1 MLSGLP
7 SRSSFDISTA
17 FSFSLTSAGTSS
29 VVTHTTEGLA
39 AICMATSLANSL
51 KMALIATK
59 SVSLLTSTKTPIL
72 LLKWMYEAMAPSTE
86 RLPAFL
92 SALAMPFFFSHSIAL
107 SMSPSHSAKAFLESK
122 MPAPERSRSSFTW
135 PAETATAFFSALG
148 SSLGFSTSLGFS
160 GSLGFSSGVAFGS
173 ALYLASSA
181 STPAAKSVSFLSRPS
196 PRLRRRKR
204 RITRFSP
211 SFAMRSLRTSCT
223 VFSSSLSHFWF
234 MSAISSNCFFRRPS
248 TIFSLMLSGLSARSS
263 LAISSALALAF
274 CSSGTSSAV
283 MHAIDGLAAICIAM
297 SAVNSLKIALLAT
310 KSVSLLTSTMTPI
323 FWLKCT

>member
-1 MLSGLP
+1 
-7 SRSSFDISTA
+7 
-17 FSFSLTSAGTSS
+17 
-29 VVTHTTEGLA
+29 
-39 AICMATSLANSL
+39 
-51 KMALIATK
+51 
-59 SVSLLTSTKTPIL
+59 
-72 LLKWMYEAMAPSTE
+72 MAPSTE

-92 SALAMPFFFSHSIAL
+92 SAFAMPFFLSHSIAL
-107 SMSPSHSAKAFLESK
+107 SMSASHSTKAFLASK

-148 SSLGFSTSLGFS
+148 SSVFSALGSSLGFS
-160 GSLGFSSGVAFGS
+160 GSLGFSSGAAFGS

-181 STPAAKSVSFLSRPS
+181 STPAAKSASFFSRPS
-196 PRLRRRKR
+196 PRFKRRKR

-211 SFAMRSLRTSCT
+211 SLEMRSLRTSCT
-223 VFSSSLSHFWF
+223 VLSSSLSHFWF